1 MRLKAGTR
9 IIGSVVEVYLA
20 KFECG
25 EDKYF
30 ASYQDAQEAGAVTIR
45 DVLAVIEGTSY
56 FLIEEDSIR
65 VMPKNYAKSRDEA
78 ISKLT
83 MDEQIALGV
92 AE

>member
-1 MRLKAGTR
+1 MKLRAGFE
-9 IIGSVVEVYLA
+9 ISGSIVEIYLA

-30 ASYQDAQEAGAVTIR
+30 ASYKDAQEAGAVTIR
-45 DVLAVIEGTSY
+45 EVLAAMEGTNY

-65 VMPKNYAKSRDEA
+65 VMPRDYVKIRDEA
-78 ISKLT
+78 LDKLS
-83 MDEQIALGV
+83 MEERIALGV